1 MKFFDM
7 HVHSA
12 FSEGESTIEQIA
24 QRSKDLGYN
33 GICFSEYYEDRSQLE
48 RLKKEI
54 AKAEKKTEIEI
65 LLGFEARN
73 TQELKKLSEMRTRGM
88 FDILLARGGD
98 LKMNRAA
105 VETKEVDI
113 LTHPEHNRYDC
124 GMNHIMAKLAKKNS
138 VAIEINFREIM
149 TTNKKTRSRV
159 LSAISSNIALAKKY
173 KMQIILCSGAIS
185 HWEMKDPKCMIS
197 MANKLGLPLNVAKD
211 GVSKVPNEIIELMK
225 KRKSKK
231 WVMPGVMKK

>member
-24 QRSKDLGYN
+24 RRAKDLGYN
-33 GICFSEYYEDRSQLE
+33 GICFSEYYEDRPQLE

-54 AKAEKKTEIEI
+54 AKAEKKTEVEI

-73 TQELKKLSEMRTRGM
+73 TRELKKLSDMRSKKM

-124 GMNHIMAKLAKKNS
+124 GMNHIMAKLAKNNS

-149 TTNKKTRSRV
+149 TTNKKTRSRI

-225 KRKSKK
+225 KRQNKK